1 MQTNIERR
9 LDKTLF
15 AGLYADV
22 SSIWQS
28 CICIVE
34 LSVTALPGTE
44 DTNQGIMSQM
54 WPSASTKAAEARGN
68 SHAHRG

>member
-1 MQTNIERR
+1 MSTQTNIERR

-28 CICIVE
+28 CMHARICIVE
-34 LSVTALPGTE
+34 LSITALPGTE

-54 WPSASTKAAEARGN
+54 RPPASTKAAEARG
-68 SHAHRG
+68 